1 MNRNLFKSV
10 LGIPTA
16 LLLMAMGSP
25 QPVATADAA
34 HATTDATAKDRFREA
49 YGNLPLSFE
58 ANAGQTNSHV
68 KFLSR
73 GAGYTL
79 FLTDTAE
86 TVLMLNASARKD
98 ASKEGTP
105 VRAEPQ

>member
-1 MNRNLFKSV
+1 MNRNTFKRV
-10 LGIPTA
+10 LGIPTT
-16 LLLMAMGSP
+16 LVLIAMGSP
-25 QPVATADAA
+25 QPLATANAA
-34 HATTDATAKDRFREA
+34 DITTDPTANRRFLQA
-49 YGNLPLSFE
+49 FGNLPLSFE

-98 ASKEGTP
+98 AS
-105 VRAEPQ
+105 